1 MNKLSIFLALQGL
14 CLLATAQP
22 QPPTDPLQALLPP
35 AHQVQDVVLRS
46 PATRAALAQRDGQLR
61 RADITESGPAEFTA
75 RLSQQNRHVSDPSE
89 RYSETLLSLERP
101 VRWWGKAGLDADQAG
116 ASRSSARLAYADA
129 IHETSRELLQLW
141 VEALRAGMRLD
152 NAQTNLTLAQELD
165 RLAAARL
172 RLGEISQLDASLAQ
186 AELQRAQAALDQ
198 ARGAQS
204 AAAARLTRTYPG
216 ITLAQPALPEPA
228 WLQTR
233 LEALPAMPELRQQ
246 YLERNH
252 QLNLWRSEAARLR
265 LLAQRADRDQW
276 PDPTLGIY
284 TANER
289 AGAERIIGVSISVP
303 ISGKVRQN
311 HALAAAA
318 DAQNAEDRVQ
328 QLEQS
333 LGADIEA
340 RYNSL
345 QHLARAAIS
354 VDTAALTQQLAAEK
368 SRKAYTLGEHTMT
381 ELIQNRRLA
390 AEQLTSARLAQL
402 EVLEGLALIELDLHR
417 IWDFDE

>member
-1 MNKLSIFLALQGL
+1 MKKLSIFLTLQGL
-14 CLLATAQP
+14 CLLTMAQP
-22 QPPTDPLQALLPP
+22 QPGDPLQALLPP
-35 AHQVQDVVLRS
+35 AQQVRTVVLGS

-75 RLSQQNRHVSDPSE
+75 RLSQQNRQVSDPAE

-116 ASRSSARLAYADA
+116 ASRTSARLAYSDA
-129 IHETSRELLQLW
+129 IHETSRDLLQLW
-141 VEALRAGMRLD
+141 IETLRTDMRLD
-152 NAQTNLTLAQELD
+152 NAQTNLALAQELD

-172 RLGEISQLDASLAQ
+172 RQGEISQLDASLAQ
-186 AELQRAQAALDQ
+186 AELQRAQAAQDQ
-198 ARGAQS
+198 ARAARS
-204 AAAARLTRTYPG
+204 AAVARLTRTYPG
-216 ITLAQPALPEPA
+216 ITLAQAPLPDPV
-228 WLQTR
+228 WLQAR
-233 LEALPAMPELRQQ
+233 LEALPALQELRQQ

-252 QLNLWRSEAARLR
+252 QLNLGRSEAARLR

-303 ISGKVRQN
+303 LSGRLRQN
-311 HALAAAA
+311 HAMAAAA
-318 DAQNAEDRVQ
+318 DAQNAEDRVH
-328 QLEQS
+328 QLELS
-333 LGADIEA
+333 LWADIEA
-340 RYNSL
+340 RYSSL

-354 VDTAALTQQLAAEK
+354 IDTAALTQQQAADK
-368 SRKAYTLGEHTMT
+368 SRKAYALGEHSMT

-390 AEQLTSARLAQL
+390 AEQLISARLAQL
-402 EVLEGLALIELDLHR
+402 EVLEGLALIELDLHM

>member
-1 MNKLSIFLALQGL
+1 MNKLSISLVLCGLSALAAAQER
-14 CLLATAQP
+14 AQP
-22 QPPTDPLQALLPP
+22 DALQALLPP
-35 AHQVQDVVLRS
+35 AQQVRNVVLGS

-61 RADITESGPAEFTA
+61 RADIIESGPAEFTA
-75 RLSQQNRHVSDPSE
+75 RLSQQSRRVSDPSE
-89 RYSETLLSLERP
+89 HYSETLLSLERP

-116 ASRSSARLAYADA
+116 VSRGSARLAYADA

-141 VEALRAGMRLD
+141 MDMLRAGMRLD

-198 ARGAQS
+198 ARAAQ
-204 AAAARLTRTYPG
+204 AAAVARLTRTYPG
-216 ITLAQPALPEPA
+216 LAPAQASLPDAA

-233 LEALPAMPELRQQ
+233 LEALPALPELRQQ

-252 QLNLWRSEAARLR
+252 QLNLARSEVARLR
-265 LLAQRADRDQW
+265 LLAQRSDRDQW
-276 PDPTLGIY
+276 PDPTLGVY

-303 ISGKVRQN
+303 LSGKVRQN
-311 HALAAAA
+311 HAMAAAA
-318 DAQNAEDRVQ
+318 DAQSAEDRLH
-328 QLEQS
+328 QLELS
-333 LGADIEA
+333 LSADIEA
-340 RYNSL
+340 RYTGL

-354 VDTAALTQQLAAEK
+354 VDTAAQTQLQAADK
-368 SRKAYTLGEHTMT
+368 SRKAYALGEHTMT

-390 AEQLTSARLAQL
+390 TEQLTGARLAQL
-402 EVLEGLALIELDLHR
+402 EVLEGLALIELDLHL

>member
-1 MNKLSIFLALQGL
+1 MKQLSIALFLHGL
-14 CLLATAQP
+14 CALAAAQERP
-22 QPPTDPLQALLPP
+22 MVDPLQAMLPP

-61 RADITESGPAEFTA
+61 RADITESGTAEFTA
-75 RLSQQNRHVSDPSE
+75 RLSQQSRRVSDPAE
-89 RYSETLLSLERP
+89 HYMETAISLDRP

-116 ASRSSARLAYADA
+116 AGRNSARLAYADA

-141 VEALRAGMRLD
+141 IEAWRAGMRLD
-152 NAQTNLTLAQELD
+152 NAQTNLALAQELE

-172 RLGEISQLDASLAQ
+172 RQGEISQLDASLAQ

-198 ARGAQS
+198 SRAAQAGAI
-204 AAAARLTRTYPG
+204 ARLARNYPG
-216 ITLAQPALPEPA
+216 LTLTQAPVPDAA

-233 LEALPAMPELRQQ
+233 AEALPALPELRQQ

-265 LLAQRADRDQW
+265 LLAQRTERDQW
-276 PDPTLGIY
+276 PDPTLGVY

-289 AGAERIIGVSISVP
+289 AGTERIFGVSISVP
-303 ISGKVRQN
+303 ISGKLRQN

-318 DAQNAEDRVQ
+318 DAQIAEDRVR
-328 QLEQS
+328 QLELS

-340 RYNSL
+340 RYNGL
-345 QHLARAAIS
+345 QHQTRAAIS
-354 VDTAALTQQLAAEK
+354 VGTAAQTQLSAAEK
-368 SRKAYTLGEHTMT
+368 SRKAYALGEHTMT

-390 AEQLTSARLAQL
+390 TEQLTGARLAQM
-402 EVLEGLALIELDLHR
+402 EVLEVLALIELDLHL